1 MRRPTF
7 LIAVLVLASALAPNC
22 ARAQESSD
30 SIGAAASFE
39 RYQTDFSIGS
49 AVYKAQVSEAGLAL
63 RQYFGRDF
71 SLAMEVGYS
80 ELSYDNNPNAAN
92 FSPSGAYGRLIARYQ
107 WWIVPHFALD
117 FKGTAAYHRLT
128 NSNASGTFAD
138 RWWSYSAAA
147 GPRYS
152 IRWFS
157 VAAGVVYRHA
167 SGNEESPTADSQSL
181 GFARTTNPYLEFDF
195 TVTPHGTFGVHLE
208 GGARQSI
215 ALVFGYRFISP

>member
-1 MRRPTF
+1 MKRKLF
-7 LIAVLVLASALAPNC
+7 LLAVLACASVLVSVC
-22 ARAQESSD
+22 AQAREDSD
-30 SIGAAASFE
+30 SIGAAVGFE

-49 AVYKAQVSEAGLAL
+49 GTYQAQVSEVGLAL

-80 ELSYDNNPNAAN
+80 ELSYDSNPNAAN
-92 FSPSGAYGRLIARYQ
+92 FSPSGEYGRLVARYQ
-107 WWIVPHFALD
+107 WPVVPHFLLG

-128 NSNASGTFAD
+128 NSNGSGSFAD
-138 RWWSYSAAA
+138 RWWSYSAAV

-167 SGNEESPTADSQSL
+167 SGNEESPSTGDRSL
-181 GFARTTNPYLEFDF
+181 GFARTTNPYLDFDF
-195 TVTPHGTFGVHLE
+195 TVEPHGTFGVHIE
-208 GGARQSI
+208 GGARRSI
-215 ALVFGYRFISP
+215 ALVFGYRFVLP

>member
-1 MRRPTF
+1 MKRSVF
-7 LIAVLVLASALAPNC
+7 LLAAFAFAPMLMPNC
-22 ARAQESSD
+22 AQAQESSD
-30 SIGAAASFE
+30 SMGAAVGFE
-39 RYQTDFSIGS
+39 RYQTDFNIGS
-49 AVYKAQVSEAGLAL
+49 VTYQAQVSEVGLAL

-107 WWIVPHFALD
+107 WHIVPHFALG
-117 FKGTAAYHRLT
+117 FRGSAAYHRLT
-128 NSNASGTFAD
+128 NSNSSGSFSD

-157 VAAGVVYRHA
+157 VAVGVVYRHA
-167 SGNEESPTADSQSL
+167 SGTEESPSAGDRSL
-181 GFARTTNPYLEFDF
+181 GFARTTNPYLDFDF
-195 TVTPHGTFGVHLE
+195 TVEPHGTFGVHVE
-208 GGARQSI
+208 GGARRSI
-215 ALVFGYRFISP
+215 ALVFGYRFVSP